1 MGHTFLIKSWAT
13 AIVLIMSLQTNAAVM
28 RDSIKRIRTTIRP

>member
-13 AIVLIMSLQTNAAVM
+13 AIVLIMSLQANAAVV
-28 RDSIKRIRTTIRP
+28 RDSIKRIWTTIRP

>member
-13 AIVLIMSLQTNAAVM
+13 AIVLIMSLQANAVVV